1 MKNGITM
8 MILKIISYCVMKS
21 RSNFRCADID
31 LENHSNK
38 LTLEL
43 DMPFMTESRDLRY
56 LISIFWGN
64 KYLECTTNSIS
75 L

>member
-1 MKNGITM
+1 M
-8 MILKIISYCVMKS
+8 MILKIISYCVMIS

-56 LISIFWGN
+56 LISILGGN

>member
-31 LENHSNK
+31 PENHSNK

-43 DMPFMTESRDLRY
+43 DMPFMTESRDLWY